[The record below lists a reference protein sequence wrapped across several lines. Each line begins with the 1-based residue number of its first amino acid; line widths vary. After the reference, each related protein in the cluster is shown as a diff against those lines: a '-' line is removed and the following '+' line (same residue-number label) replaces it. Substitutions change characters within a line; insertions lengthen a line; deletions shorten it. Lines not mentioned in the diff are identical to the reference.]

1 MARLEG
7 AAENR
12 ACCTASR
19 GKLRREVTS
28 AARPP
33 ILEISRRDAG
43 GAGGPA
49 HVLWTAERLRRWGT
63 RSMLSL
69 MDQGLISV
77 AGFGLNVFLA
87 RWLRAEAY
95 GAFAVAFAGFL
106 FVSGFHNVLLLEP
119 LTVLGPAQHSRRLP
133 EYFREQA
140 AIHALLVGSLSVLTL
155 TVGIG
160 LWRVNPQNWLGGAV
174 VGSALALPFLLL
186 LWLVRRMCYVLQRPS
201 SAVLGSSLYA
211 GYVFCGLF
219 VLHALHR
226 ISPLSAF
233 LVMGS
238 GSLLAAWA
246 LWRVLG
252 LERRSDAERERH
264 SLQRTW
270 RENWRYGRWLVGSTA
285 LSSAA
290 NQTQMFVVAG
300 ALGLSAAGVLRAMQV
315 PALMLMQVLAAT
327 GLLILPA
334 FSYDVGKGMEVRMW
348 QKAKLV
354 SWALLIGM
362 ATLSLL
368 LLPISGTAEHLLY
381 GGKYAAYS
389 WLMALLALV
398 PAAIGA
404 SLGHAMALRASQ
416 QPRFDLVANAI
427 AAPVGVVSA
436 FLLTRWLG
444 LAGAAASLTFS
455 YTTYSLVTCWIF
467 SARRTSFLSQKRAA

>member
-1 MARLEG
+1 M
-7 AAENR
+7 
-12 ACCTASR
+12 
-19 GKLRREVTS
+19 
-28 AARPP
+28 
-33 ILEISRRDAG
+33 
-43 GAGGPA
+43 
-49 HVLWTAERLRRWGT
+49 RRWGT
-63 RSMLSL
+63 RSALSL
-69 MDQGLISV
+69 MDQALISV
-77 AGFGLNVFLA
+77 AGFGLNVLLA

-119 LTVLGPAQHSRRLP
+119 LTVLGPARHSRRLP

-140 AIHALLVGSLSVLTL
+140 AIHALLVGSLAVLTL

-160 LWRVNPQNWLGGAV
+160 LWRVNPQNWLAGAI
-174 VGSALALPFLLL
+174 VGSALALPFLLW

-201 SAVLGSSLYA
+201 TAVLGSSVYA

-219 VLHALHR
+219 VLHGLHR
-226 ISPLSAF
+226 INPLSAF

-238 GSLLAAWA
+238 GSFLAAWA

-252 LERRSDAERERH
+252 VPGGATKNEGHPLK
-264 SLQRTW
+264 RTW

-290 NQTQMFVVAG
+290 NQIQMFVVAG
-300 ALGLSAAGVLRAMQV
+300 ALGLGAAGVLRAMQV

-334 FSYDVGKGMEVRMW
+334 FSYDFGNQMGVRMW

-354 SWALLIGM
+354 SWVLLVAM
-362 ATLSLL
+362 VSLSLL
-368 LLPISGTAEHLLY
+368 LLPLAGPAEHLLY

-389 WLMALLALV
+389 WLMPLLALV

-416 QPRFDLVANAI
+416 QPRFDLAANAI
-427 AAPVGVVSA
+427 AAPAGVLSA

>member
-1 MARLEG
+1 M
-7 AAENR
+7 
-12 ACCTASR
+12 
-19 GKLRREVTS
+19 TS

-87 RWLRAEAY
+87 RWLREEAY

-140 AIHALLVGSLSVLTL
+140 AIHTLLVGSLSVLTL
-155 TVGIG
+155 TVGIAI
-160 LWRVNPQNWLGGAV
+160 WRVNSQNWLAGAIA
-174 VGSALALPFLLL
+174 GSALALPFLLW

-201 SAVLGSSLYA
+201 TAVLGSSVYA

-226 ISPLSAF
+226 INPLSAF

-238 GSLLAAWA
+238 GSFLAAWA

-252 LERRSDAERERH
+252 LSGGATKNEKH
-264 SLQRTW
+264 PLKRTW
-270 RENWRYGRWLVGSTA
+270 LENWTYGRWLVASTA

-290 NQTQMFVVAG
+290 NQIQMFVVAG
-300 ALGLSAAGVLRAMQV
+300 ALGLGAAGVLRAMQV

-334 FSYDVGKGMEVRMW
+334 FSYDFGNQMEVRMW

-354 SWALLIGM
+354 SWVLLIAM
-362 ATLSLL
+362 ISLSLL
-368 LLPISGTAEHLLY
+368 LLPLSGPAESLLY
-381 GGKYAAYS
+381 GGKYARYG
-389 WLMALLALV
+389 WLMPLLALV

-427 AAPVGVVSA
+427 AAPAGVSSA
-436 FLLTRWLG
+436 FLLTRWWG
-444 LAGAAASLTFS
+444 LAGAAASLMLS
-455 YTTYSLVTCWIF
+455 YTTYSLVTCRIF
-467 SARRTSFLSQKRAA
+467 SAKRISFLSQKRAA

>member
-1 MARLEG
+1 M
-7 AAENR
+7 
-12 ACCTASR
+12 
-19 GKLRREVTS
+19 
-28 AARPP
+28 
-33 ILEISRRDAG
+33 
-43 GAGGPA
+43 
-49 HVLWTAERLRRWGT
+49 RRWGA
-63 RSMLSL
+63 RSALSL
-69 MDQGLISV
+69 IDQGLISV

-87 RWLRAEAY
+87 RWLHAEAY

-119 LTVLGPAQHSRRLP
+119 LTVIGPAKHSRRLP
-133 EYFREQA
+133 AYFREQV
-140 AIHALLVGSLSVLTL
+140 AIHALLAGSFALLTL
-155 TVGIG
+155 PAGVAI
-160 LWRVNPQNWLGGAV
+160 WRLNPQSWLAGAI
-174 VGSALALPFLLL
+174 VGSALASPFLLL

-201 SAVLGSSLYA
+201 TAVLGSSLYT

-238 GSLLAAWA
+238 GSFLAAWT

-264 SLQRTW
+264 SLNRTW

-334 FSYDVGKGMEVRMW
+334 FSYDFGKGMEIRMRH
-348 QKAKLV
+348 KAKLV
-354 SWALLIGM
+354 SWALLAGM
-362 ATLSLL
+362 ASLSLL

-389 WLMALLALV
+389 WLMPLLALV

-404 SLGHAMALRASQ
+404 SLGQAMALRASQ

-427 AAPVGVVSA
+427 AAPVGTLSA
-436 FLLTRWLG
+436 FLLTRWWG
-444 LAGAAASLTFS
+444 LAGAAISLTLS
-455 YTTYSLVTCWIF
+455 YAVYSLVTCWIF
-467 SARRTSFLSQKRAA
+467 SGNRAFFLSQKRAA